1 VQSLR
6 GGTGGKEGACAT
18 HLSSK
23 VSDLLGAVLVCAH
36 KSTVGA
42 FRDLSIGFRDGFGA
56 SGGGRLL
63 GFVTWEAWDFHSII
77 GSGIEMGRMVRVLG
91 ERLRG
96 RGISSVLF
104 LVHVVL
110 FLGVL
115 EHLHLGIVGLR
126 HEGGAGL
133 VGERHGVGI

>member
-1 VQSLR
+1 M
-6 GGTGGKEGACAT
+6 GG
-18 HLSSK
+18 
-23 VSDLLGAVLVCAH
+23 
-36 KSTVGA
+36 
-42 FRDLSIGFRDGFGA
+42 
-56 SGGGRLL
+56 
-63 GFVTWEAWDFHSII
+63 
-77 GSGIEMGRMVRVLG
+77 MVRVLG

-96 RGISSVLF
+96 GGISSVLF